1 MRPLYTGAAG
11 QCLAHQD
18 SRCHHSLGA
27 VPAQPA
33 DGGVRPSEYL
43 LARGQRE
50 WQRPPGLWKVPS
62 GQAFSW
68 GCLRHTGPARSWLG
82 CGKQACSCVCGQ
94 LALGP
99 GTYLAQQVCV
109 CVCKGRFSPQ

>member
-1 MRPLYTGAAG
+1 MSRYRGDNAHKYWPSEPGRARTVGQDQVRPLYTGAAG

-43 LARGQRE
+43 LARRQRE
-50 WQRPPGLWKVPS
+50 W
-62 GQAFSW
+62 
-68 GCLRHTGPARSWLG
+68 
-82 CGKQACSCVCGQ
+82 
-94 LALGP
+94 
-99 GTYLAQQVCV
+99 
-109 CVCKGRFSPQ
+109 